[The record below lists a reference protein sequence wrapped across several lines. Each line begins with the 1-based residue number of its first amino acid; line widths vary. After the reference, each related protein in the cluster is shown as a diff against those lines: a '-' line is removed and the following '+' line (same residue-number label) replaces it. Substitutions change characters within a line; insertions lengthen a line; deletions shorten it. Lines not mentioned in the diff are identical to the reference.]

1 MVCLDGARR
10 PRGRHRASN
19 GVATR
24 RLLGAVRQ
32 RLRRQCLR
40 ALPRLL
46 RCLHGRHRPGA
57 GGGPP
62 CGRARP
68 VGPAS
73 QNMPANWPRLAE
85 AGGRPELDLALAGR
99 AGGRIGRSLRLP
111 CTQVVFLTLM
121 VVWVAVRLARLAT
134 VAKNLHSQ
142 RRFSAMQVSRPAH
155 TNPRVR
161 GAPPVPACVGV
172 HLRAKGAR
180 LSNGRPTPLVRVCR
194 ADAGRQL
201 RRRGLRGRRRRA
213 EDPSLKSRASYLH
226 MCTLYIPV
234 AAEARRARESDPLH
248 NSTLGSR
255 H

>member
-1 MVCLDGARR
+1 MVWQRGAFW
-10 PRGRHRASN
+10 GQCGNVFDVSVSALSLVCF
-19 GVATR
+19 GVYMADIDQELEAG
-24 RLLGAVRQ
+24 LLVGK
-32 RLRRQCLR
+32 
-40 ALPRLL
+40 
-46 RCLHGRHRPGA
+46 
-57 GGGPP
+57 
-62 CGRARP
+62 ARP

-73 QNMPANWPRLAE
+73 QNMLANWLRLAE

-180 LSNGRPTPLVRVCR
+180 LSMEGPHHSCVCV
-194 ADAGRQL
+194 AQ
-201 RRRGLRGRRRRA
+201 
-213 EDPSLKSRASYLH
+213 
-226 MCTLYIPV
+226 TLDV
-234 AAEARRARESDPLH
+234 NFAAE
-248 NSTLGSR
+248 GSEDEGDELR
-255 H
+255 TRP

>member
-1 MVCLDGARR
+1 MHRSRSSGLSVCRDGARR

-40 ALPRLL
+40 SLPRLL

-62 CGRARP
+62 CGKARP

-73 QNMPANWPRLAE
+73 QNMPANWLRLAE

-155 TNPRVR
+155 TYPRVR
-161 GAPPVPACVGV
+161 GAPPGAC
-172 HLRAKGAR
+172 
-180 LSNGRPTPLVRVCR
+180 
-194 ADAGRQL
+194 
-201 RRRGLRGRRRRA
+201 LRGRAPPCKRRAPLSKEGPHPSCACVSRRRWTSTS
-213 EDPSLKSRASYLH
+213 PPRAPRTKETS
-226 MCTLYIPV
+226 
-234 AAEARRARESDPLH
+234 
-248 NSTLGSR
+248 
-255 H
+255 